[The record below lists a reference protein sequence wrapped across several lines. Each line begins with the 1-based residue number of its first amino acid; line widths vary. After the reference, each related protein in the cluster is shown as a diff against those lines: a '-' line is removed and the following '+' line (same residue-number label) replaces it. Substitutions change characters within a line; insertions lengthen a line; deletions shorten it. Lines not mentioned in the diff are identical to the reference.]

1 MSPDNLTLG
10 ILFVAGLISFV
21 SPCVLPLVPAYIGY
35 MGGRVTNTVA
45 TQVAAGAGG
54 GQVALRSSA
63 GLRFNTAVHGLF
75 FVLGFTFVFVTIGLL
90 STAFV
95 QQIGGRNINLVT
107 NIIGRLGGILI
118 IFFGLH
124 FMGVIPRFFNWLL
137 ANRNILANP
146 LTSVVLALLGAALL
160 MWGFTGALV
169 PAFYTNLETT
179 AGIISQLNWTTLIA
193 VVLTVV
199 YLLWLFLG
207 GAFFNPDKFWSG
219 VITRLQ
225 TVLYADTRRQMTMR
239 AGRQGYSGSAL
250 MGVIFSAGWTPC
262 IGPVYGAVLTLA
274 ANTGDVG
281 RAGPMLAVY
290 SLGLGVPF
298 VLTALLLD
306 SAQGTLRRLQKQMHR
321 IELVSGAF
329 LVLVGVLV
337 ASGQLQ
343 SLSQSLAG
351 QFTEFSIQLEEQV
364 IGSLTGA
371 NNAPIP
377 TTAPTQAAA
386 LNSITGAAANTTA
399 ALTVGLNV
407 GNLAPNFESVLDD
420 GSPVKL
426 SDWRGQVVVLNFWAT
441 WCGPCK
447 IEMPEFQQAF
457 TENGDKGFTVVAVN
471 NLESVD
477 KVLEFRQQMELTF
490 PLVMD
495 EKGAIQKTYGI
506 FSYPSTFILN
516 REGVIIARQLGAM
529 TADQINELVKRALA
543 S

>member
-1 MSPDNLTLG
+1 MNPDNLTLG

-54 GQVALRSSA
+54 GQIALRTSA
-63 GLRFNTAVHGLF
+63 NLRFNTAVHGLF

-95 QQIGGRNINLVT
+95 QQIGGRNISLVT
-107 NIIGRLGGILI
+107 GIIGRLGGVLI

-124 FMGVIPRFFNWLL
+124 FMGVMPRFFNWLM

-146 LTSVVLALLGAALL
+146 LTSLVLALLGAGLL
-160 MWGFTGALV
+160 LWGFSGALV
-169 PAFYTNLETT
+169 PAFYNNLETT
-179 AGIISQLNWTTLIA
+179 AGIVSQLNWTTLIA
-193 VVLTVV
+193 VVLVLI
-199 YLLWLFLG
+199 YLLWLFLS
-207 GAFFNPDKFWSG
+207 GAFFSPEKLWSG
-219 VITRLQ
+219 VITRIQ
-225 TVLYADTRRQMTMR
+225 TVLYADTRRQVTMQ
-239 AGRQGYSGSAL
+239 ASGQGYAGSAML
-250 MGVIFSAGWTPC
+250 GVIFSAGWTPC

-306 SAQGTLRRLQKQMHR
+306 SAQGALRRVQKHMHKV
-321 IELVSGAF
+321 ELVSGAF

-351 QFTEFSIQLEEQV
+351 QFTEFSIGLEEQV

-371 NNAPIP
+371 NDVPVP
-377 TTAPTQAAA
+377 TLAPTQAAS
-386 LNSITGAAANTTA
+386 LNSITGAAANA
-399 ALTVGLNV
+399 GGELTVGLNV
-407 GNLAPNFESVLDD
+407 DNLAPNFETVQDD
-420 GSPVKL
+420 GKPLKL
-426 SDWRGQVVVLNFWAT
+426 SDLRGRVVVLNFWAT

-447 IEMPEFQQAF
+447 IEMPEFQAAF

-477 KVLEFRQQMELTF
+477 TVVEFRKQMELTF